1 MKTASFFAYQGP
13 GRISIARYPPRGTPG
28 GYRVFKKLA
37 PGPWFNSVTRDE
49 YERRFGEQL
58 RALDPAE
65 VKAELQSLAGDA
77 EPVLL
82 CWEKTPF
89 TEKNWCHRR
98 IVARWLHETL
108 GEPVP
113 ERIEREV
120 LEELAFKHANEE
132 QQSMFEGAPVLRL
145 ASPLTGGIETMP
157 LTAYT
162 DDELISALPRDVAE
176 SLGLR

>member
-13 GRISIARYPPRGTPG
+13 GRISIARYPPRGTPA
-28 GYRVFKKLA
+28 GYRMYKKLA
-37 PGPWFNSVTRDE
+37 PGAWFNSVSRDE

-65 VKAELQSLAGDA
+65 VKAELQSLAGEA

-82 CWEKTPF
+82 CWERTPF

-108 GEPVP
+108 GERVP
-113 ERIEREV
+113 
-120 LEELAFKHANEE
+120 
-132 QQSMFEGAPVLRL
+132 
-145 ASPLTGGIETMP
+145 
-157 LTAYT
+157 
-162 DDELISALPRDVAE
+162 ELISREALEEVAWLHVPKSEIPALKPLSDTELVELLPRAVAE